1 MGPFHTTSGT
11 ARGGP
16 RTVLP
21 GRPAP
26 VPLATAATT
35 GGSYG
40 LLRIQLLPGDE
51 APYLVHH
58 GEDRSF
64 VVLDGRMRVDTAS
77 RRLTAATGDL
87 VFVPR
92 DQPHRCLALDGPA
105 DVLMLFTPGG
115 AEGLYLALWPPGHDA
130 DLIVRL
136 SAEYNVDVLALS
148 AEAPDESNHHD
159 G

>member
-1 MGPFHTTSGT
+1 MRPFHTTSGT
-11 ARGGP
+11 AGGGP
-16 RTVLP
+16 RTVPP

-40 LLRIQLLPGDE
+40 LLRVRLLPADE
-51 APYLVHH
+51 APYLIHH

-64 VVLDGRMRVDTAS
+64 VVLDGRMRVEAAS
-77 RRLTAATGDL
+77 RHFTAATGDL

-92 DQPHRCLALDGPA
+92 DRPHRCLALDGPA

-130 DLIVRL
+130 DLIAPL
-136 SAEYNVDVLALS
+136 SAEYNVDVLVQS
-148 AEAPDESNHHD
+148 GEAPDEPGS